1 MRVQTH
7 RLPEWTTLLR
17 ILGGHRI
24 TLNQFTARFGKS
36 TEATINYWVLVDGVV
51 AVYGELF
58 TAVSEAHDIEIVL
71 SESDNYLTLVIGE
84 ANSGSINNAHGY
96 IGDPI
101 LHTAQ

>member
-1 MRVQTH
+1 MDHPTADF
-7 RLPEWTTLLR
+7 
-17 ILGGHRI
+17 GGHRI
-24 TLNQFTARFGKS
+24 TLNQFTARFGKP

-51 AVYGELF
+51 AVYGELL
-58 TAVSEAHDIEIVL
+58 TAVSEAHDIEIEL

-84 ANSGSINNAHGY
+84 ANNAHGY